1 MKISGRK
8 FTSMNSLKNELY
20 KIWADIEIETIEK
33 IWMSIYDRIQDCI
46 DSEGKLT
53 NY

>member
-1 MKISGRK
+1 
-8 FTSMNSLKNELY
+8 MNSLKNELY